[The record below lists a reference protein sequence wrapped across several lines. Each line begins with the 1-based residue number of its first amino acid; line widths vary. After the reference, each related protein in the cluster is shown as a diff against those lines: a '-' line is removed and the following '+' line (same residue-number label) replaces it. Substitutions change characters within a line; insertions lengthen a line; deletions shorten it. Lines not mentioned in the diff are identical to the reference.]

1 MIEKM
6 IILGLVFSGVITA
19 LEKFEVLYWLQL
31 KSPKLLSKLFSCAFC
46 MAFWLSLITAGYW
59 TQDILDSICI
69 AFGSASIVRFI

>member
-19 LEKFEVLYWLQL
+19 FSKLGVLEWLQL

-46 MAFWLSLITAGYW
+46 MAFWLSFITAGYW
-59 TQDILDSICI
+59 THDFLETICI
-69 AFGSASIVRFI
+69 AFGSASIARYL